1 MPERRKTCGWVVS
14 LVWDADD
21 DCKQSHAKSA
31 DSRAFGN
38 IALMRADVCMASA
51 NAADSP
57 GKRARSS
64 PHQSIGNSLSPTS
77 IVWYR
82 DFDLR
87 LHDHQPLTHA
97 ARLGAVIPVFIWP
110 ATRGPLQLGG
120 AAQVQTM

>member
-1 MPERRKTCGWVVS
+1 MAVIRGNQSDAKT
-14 LVWDADD
+14 
-21 DCKQSHAKSA
+21 A
-31 DSRAFGN
+31 DSESPRHLVLTRA
-38 IALMRADVCMASA
+38 AVCMASA
-51 NAADSP
+51 NAADAP
-57 GKRARSS
+57 GKRARST

-120 AAQVQTM
+120 AARVMTV